1 MKKIVDFIKSV
12 FADHSV
18 GVNAKNCRKINFWCP
33 TGMNPIMH

>member
-12 FADHSV
+12 FADHSG
-18 GVNAKNCRKINFWCP
+18 GVNTKNYRKINFWCP